1 MALGTEGLAWHAV
14 KMDSHVVVWWTE
26 VADRY
31 TFVVDQ
37 SIVAQAFTASESVH
51 TFGAVRLAQLACSVD
66 ERCIQA
72 SSRAARLTVSTDLE
86 DRIRVFSNRLAV

>member
-31 TFVVDQ
+31 TVVVDQ
-37 SIVAQAFTASESVH
+37 SIVAQA
-51 TFGAVRLAQLACSVD
+51 
-66 ERCIQA
+66 
-72 SSRAARLTVSTDLE
+72 
-86 DRIRVFSNRLAV
+86 